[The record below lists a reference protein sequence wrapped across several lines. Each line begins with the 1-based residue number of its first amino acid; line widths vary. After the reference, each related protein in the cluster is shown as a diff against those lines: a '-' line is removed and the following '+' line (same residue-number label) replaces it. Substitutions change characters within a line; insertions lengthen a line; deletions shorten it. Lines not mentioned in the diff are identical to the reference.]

1 MNFAVLGFYP
11 GQDELVFE
19 QSINLSIKDLMP
31 LMLWTD
37 NTDYIGADFK
47 LSKTQIIEIGRLASL
62 AFPAELDF
70 YLTSTE

>member
-62 AFPAELDF
+62 ADRK
-70 YLTSTE
+70 SVV